1 VKLSQEQ
8 QLLVEGC
15 LSVPGY
21 HGKIR
26 RAVKATVQAYDE
38 AGIRF
43 ERGASGL
50 LAQIFQHECDH
61 LDGVLYIE
69 KAEELFPD

>member
-1 VKLSQEQ
+1 MDEA
-8 QLLVEGC
+8 C

-21 HGKIR
+21 AGTIR
-26 RAVKATVQAYDE
+26 RSIQASVRACDLE
-38 AGIRF
+38 GICY

-61 LDGVLYIE
+61 LDGILYVD
-69 KAEELFPD
+69 KAEEVFEVKKKENEEKK